1 MCDCTGDNPEP
12 DSAIQTE
19 ACNDKPEDLR
29 PPFTVLRLEVSRSAL
44 NLVSSSS
51 ARTCDDEVEK
61 STTTFSDEKATCDCT
76 SEESSCTE
84 SKSSLESESSDELE
98 RTLAIVKPEALI
110 FREEI
115 ENAIIDAGF
124 QICQTRWLKLT
135 PEQVS
140 DFYLDKFKDECFAR
154 LVAYMSSG
162 PILVHSIGKINA
174 VQEWRAL
181 IGPKKVTDA
190 RLYAPDTIRGRF
202 GRLGD
207 DMINAVHGSK
217 DRRSAER
224 EIRFFFPD
232 QTPEQLPTE
241 DSAEDYLWRRVN
253 PILNEALVKCFE
265 AKPDDPVTWLGN
277 WLLDNNSPT
286 YLLRYKSNLYD

>member
-12 DSAIQTE
+12 DSAFQTE

-29 PPFTVLRLEVSRSAL
+29 PPFTILQVEISRSAL

-51 ARTCDDEVEK
+51 ATTFDDEVEK
-61 STTTFSDEKATCDCT
+61 TCTATSSDEKASRDC
-76 SEESSCTE
+76 STE

-115 ENAIIDAGF
+115 ENAIIEAGF
-124 QICQTRWLKLT
+124 QICQTRWLKLS

-181 IGPKKVTDA
+181 IGPNKVTDA
-190 RLYAPDTIRGRF
+190 RLYAPDSIRGRF

-207 DMINAVHGSK
+207 DLINAVHGSK

-232 QTPEQLPTE
+232 QIPEQLPTE
-241 DSAEDYLWRRVN
+241 DYLLRRVN

-277 WLLDNNSPT
+277 WLLDNNSPK
-286 YLLRYKSNLYD
+286 YL